1 MAADKDDLWETMTA
15 HPGFG
20 AGNVLDLRPAAA
32 FRRGHPPGAVNLP
45 LPDNPDR
52 DAVPALLETA
62 VPSIFLPPR
71 HEPLLVLALPG
82 QHPGECAAA
91 LAARGREDVLGLAFP
106 DPAAGGVA
114 PGPLATGSGRDMLWR
129 PDPWLLTHQNLLP
142 PPAAGPVL
150 DLGCGSGRS
159 AVWLAL
165 RGYRV
170 VGIDRD
176 PEALA
181 LGARLAEACAVR
193 CDFREADLRRPEA
206 VPAGPFAAV
215 LDFRYLERDLLAIIP
230 RLLVRGGTA
239 LVRTFR
245 DAPGYGGHPHP
256 RHRLAPYE
264 LLRAF
269 PRPGF
274 EALAHE
280 ESFDPDGRPAAG
292 IVARRTHAP
301 L

>member
-1 MAADKDDLWETMTA
+1 MAAGKGDLWQVMTA
-15 HPGFG
+15 HPGFR
-20 AGNVLDLRPAAA
+20 AGNVLDLRPAAT

-45 LPDNPDR
+45 LPAAFDR
-52 DAVPALLETA
+52 DGVPALLEKA

-82 QHPGECAAA
+82 QHPEYCAAV
-91 LAARGREDVLGLAFP
+91 LGGRGRQDVLGLAYR
-106 DPAAGGVA
+106 DPAADGVA
-114 PGPLATGSGRDMLWR
+114 PGPLATGPGRDMLWR
-129 PDPWLLTHQNLLP
+129 PDPWLLAHQDLLP
-142 PPAAGPVL
+142 PPVAGPAL

-165 RGYRV
+165 RGFRV

-176 PEALA
+176 PEALV

-193 CDFREADLRRPEA
+193 CDFREADLRRRESA
-206 VPAGPFAAV
+206 PAGPFAVV

-230 RLLVRGGTA
+230 GLLVPGGTA
-239 LVRTFR
+239 LIRTFR
-245 DAPGYGGHPHP
+245 EAPGYGGPPHP
-256 RHRLAPYE
+256 RHRLAPNE